1 MKKVFINGCF
11 DVLHIGHI
19 RLFEFAKI
27 FGDKVIVGIDSDTR
41 VKELKGDSRPINSQE
56 DRKEMLLSLKNVDNV
71 CIFNDRI
78 ELENLVFDISPDYM
92 IVGEEYRSK
101 EVIGSDFAKKLI
113 FFNKVNGYSTTKILQ
128 NTTTG

>member
-11 DVLHIGHI
+11 DVLHVGHI

-27 FGDKVIVGIDSDTR
+27 FGDKVIVGIDSDSR
-41 VKELKGDSRPINSQE
+41 VKELKGNSRPINSQE

-71 CIFNDRI
+71 CIFNDKI

-128 NTTTG
+128 NSSTG